1 MAIEEDP
8 EAHELE
14 ALRTVVS
21 FEGRRVLE
29 IGCGDGRLTLRYS
42 HAAASVVVIDPDAES
57 VAALAAERLPNVETR
72 AVGAD
77 HVDIAPQS
85 VDVVLFAWSL

>member
-29 IGCGDGRLTLRYS
+29 IGCGDGRLTMR
-42 HAAASVVVIDPDAES
+42 
-57 VAALAAERLPNVETR
+57 LARLGRVE
-72 AVGAD
+72 
-77 HVDIAPQS
+77 IAPQS
-85 VDVVLFAWSL
+85 LDVVLFAWSL